1 MSAAER
7 AGIVIIGAGQ
17 AGLGSAYAAQRA
29 GLEPVVLEAAVEP
42 AGSWPHYY
50 ESLEL
55 FSPARYSA
63 LPGRPLPGDPERYP
77 TRDELAAYLRDYADR
92 LGADIRTEQRVTRVS
107 VLGDRDFEVGT
118 ESGLLLR
125 APYVIAA
132 TGGFGRPHRPQLPG
146 EETFEG
152 SVVHTSEYRRPDG
165 YAGQRVIV
173 VGGGNS
179 AVQVADELARVA
191 RVSLATRSPIK
202 WQAQRPLGRDMHWWF
217 DRSGLD
223 AAPIGRLW
231 LRLDGNPVVDDGRYR
246 AALAAGLY
254 DRRPMF
260 TRFVPDGVQW
270 ADGSTEPVA
279 AVILAT
285 GYRPSLDFLAGTA
298 ALGEHGEP
306 LHRAGVST
314 TIPGLGYV
322 GLEFQRS
329 FRSATV
335 RGVGP
340 DARRVIRRLRR
351 RGARAGRS
359 AAGGHRGPR
368 SAQSQQRSGPAQQ
381 PSPRQVWTPS
391 RTATAAITNAATGS
405 SHQRPKSAL
414 PARPRSTAPAR

>member
-1 MSAAER
+1 MTAER
-7 AGIVIIGAGQ
+7 ADIVIIGAGQ
-17 AGLGSAYAAQRA
+17 AGLGTAYAAQRA
-29 GLEPVVLEAAVEP
+29 GMKPVVLEAAAEP

-77 TRDELAAYLRDYADR
+77 TRDELAAYLRDYAAW
-92 LGADIRTEQRVTRVS
+92 LGADLRTRERVRRVS
-107 VLGDRDFEVGT
+107 VLGDRDFEVET

-132 TGGFGRPHRPQLPG
+132 TGGFGRPHRPELPG
-146 EETFEG
+146 GDAFRG
-152 SVVHTSEYRRPDG
+152 SVAHTSEYRRPDG
-165 YAGQRVIV
+165 YAGRRVIV

-191 RVSLATRSPIK
+191 RVSLATRSPVK

-223 AAPIGRLW
+223 AVPIGRLW

-246 AALAAGLY
+246 AALAAGVY

-260 TRFVPDGVQW
+260 TRFTADGVQW
-270 ADGSTEPVA
+270 ADGSAEPVD

-285 GYRPSLDFLAGTA
+285 GYRPSLDFLAGTP

-314 TIPGLGYV
+314 TVPGLGYV

-340 DARRVIRRLRR
+340 DARRVIRRLSRR
-351 RGARAGRS
+351 RARAGRP
-359 AAGGHRGPR
+359 AGGE
-368 SAQSQQRSGPAQQ
+368 
-381 PSPRQVWTPS
+381 
-391 RTATAAITNAATGS
+391 
-405 SHQRPKSAL
+405 
-414 PARPRSTAPAR
+414 